1 VALDAQAATLVY
13 IYVRTSQI
21 AVNQTSF
28 YATVRDVLGGTLKL
42 DAEADVGVKVG
53 AWQEK
58 PGSRVVAFVQA
69 SVYIAFYLTTCVK
82 ASLEIS
88 PRGELLWSIL

>member
-1 VALDAQAATLVY
+1 MALDAKAATLVY

-58 PGSRVVAFVQA
+58 AWFKGGGICA
-69 SVYIAFYLTTCVK
+69 SIRLCSILLDYMCESQFGDI
-82 ASLEIS
+82 
-88 PRGELLWSIL
+88 PRGELLRSIF